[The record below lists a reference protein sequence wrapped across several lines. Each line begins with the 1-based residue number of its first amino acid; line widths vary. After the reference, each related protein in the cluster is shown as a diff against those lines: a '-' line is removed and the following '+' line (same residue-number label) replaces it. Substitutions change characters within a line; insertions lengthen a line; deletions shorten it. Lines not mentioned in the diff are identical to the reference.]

1 MFFRKFLL
9 GLAFVLGLAVLA
21 SCGGGGGSPGLSSG
35 TAIFSTAPATGLTVK
50 VGSSQ
55 SYNVR
60 GGSGNYQAIT
70 SNDQVATANV
80 DGDTLFIYGN
90 AAGTATISVVDTANK
105 IYTVALTVGNLIPF
119 YTTAPA
125 TLNIAPGTS
134 LSYVVGG
141 GVPLYTASSSN
152 TNFVTVSLSGNTLT
166 VFGKPLTGQASSTA
180 NITLMDASNTTVTVA
195 VTVSSVPLGLTPNT
209 GTSIIDDVLVATII
223 GGTPPYT
230 ASVGNKEVASATVI
244 DQNTL
249 QMIGR
254 QVGQTIVTVL
264 DANLQTIAFNL
275 TVGAGTPEF
284 RLSPSA
290 LSVSE
295 GEGGSITLFA
305 YGAKKGV
312 LKAFSSDLSRIGT
325 NDGEVLTDGGSGS
338 IVIDMK
344 NTCVAANTDVTI
356 TVIDSKGN
364 RGRSTITIVNNLT
377 SAAACTQTN
386 T

>member
-1 MFFRKFLL
+1 M
-9 GLAFVLGLAVLA
+9 LA